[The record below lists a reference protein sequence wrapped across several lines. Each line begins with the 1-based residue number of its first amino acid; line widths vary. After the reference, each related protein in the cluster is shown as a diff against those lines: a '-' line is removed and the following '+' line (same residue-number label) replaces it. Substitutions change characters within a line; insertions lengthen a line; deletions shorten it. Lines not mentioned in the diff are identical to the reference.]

1 MVQLRGYLG
10 RAPKEPSSPSLVSTQ
25 SFEITFTGSF
35 HENNKRVTLTMENFF
50 VAYTGKDGRDGI
62 HGRVEYCFYSS
73 CSGKYYGYAYTDPRK
88 LPRLCVGERCKR
100 FYAKTWGRVGG
111 GGIRNFRAND
121 AKYFLCSHGVAVVWA
136 NVSGVRD
143 YSGQAA
149 VFFSGDGVY

>member
-1 MVQLRGYLG
+1 MSEIVENVSMQKLG
-10 RAPKEPSSPSLVSTQ
+10 
-25 SFEITFTGSF
+25 G
-35 HENNKRVTLTMENFF
+35 
-50 VAYTGKDGRDGI
+50 G
-62 HGRVEYCFYSS
+62 
-73 CSGKYYGYAYTDPRK
+73 
-88 LPRLCVGERCKR
+88 
-100 FYAKTWGRVGG
+100 GG